1 MDNLE
6 KVKRIGRG
14 TFADVYL
21 VIDKGTNKH
30 FALKELEMLVDDN
43 IETMSIQEAEL
54 LRELTHPSIV
64 K

>member
-6 KVKRIGRG
+6 TVKRIGRG

-30 FALKELEMLVDDN
+30 FALKVLDLSVDDN
-43 IETMSIQEAEL
+43 IETVSNQEAEL
-54 LRELTHPSIV
+54 LRGLTHPSIV